1 MVTMKTDPTWDLLNA
16 PRPSTSL
23 ARVLEQSE
31 HVKNLV
37 EESAEAL
44 SSCNKVLKQELAH
57 EDPPPCI
64 ENALE
69 KSEAAESKVQE
80 ASNELTDVNR
90 ALEGEIWF
98 RHSARYASFHD
109 VLTGLPNRALFND
122 RLEHGLAQAKRHNWI
137 LAVMLLDLNGF
148 RNVNSS
154 HGREAGDCVL
164 RAVAQRLK
172 AGARGD
178 DTVSRLGGDEFLYL
192 LMEIREEK
200 VVALIAEKILRAIQA
215 PLNVAVRGSDN
226 VSLSVKASAG
236 IAIFPKNGATVD
248 TLVIGADL
256 AMRQA
261 KHSNTGYAFAR

>member
-1 MVTMKTDPTWDLLNA
+1 MKTDPSWDLLNA

-44 SSCNKVLKQELAH
+44 SSANKVLKEELA
-57 EDPPPCI
+57 ERDAPPRI

-69 KSEAAESKVQE
+69 KSEAAESKVHE
-80 ASNELTDVNR
+80 ASEELTDVNR

-98 RHSARYASFHD
+98 RHSTRYGAFHD

-137 LAVMLLDLNGF
+137 LAVLLLDLDKF
-148 RNVNSS
+148 RNVNSE

-164 RAVAQRLK
+164 RGVAQRLK
-172 AGARGD
+172 MGARGD

-200 VVALIAEKILRAIQA
+200 VVALIAEKIIRAIQA
-215 PLNVAVRGSDN
+215 PLNVNLPDGVN
-226 VSLSVKASAG
+226 TTLSIKPSIG
-236 IAIFPKNGATVD
+236 IALFPKNGATVD

>member
-1 MVTMKTDPTWDLLNA
+1 MKTDPSWDLLNA

-31 HVKNLV
+31 HVKSLV

-44 SSCNKVLKQELAH
+44 SSANKALKEELA
-57 EDPPPCI
+57 ERDAPPRI

-69 KSEAAESKVQE
+69 RSEAAESKVQE
-80 ASNELTDVNR
+80 ASQELTDVNR

-98 RHSARYASFHD
+98 RHSTRYGTFHD
-109 VLTGLPNRALFND
+109 MLTGLPNRALFND

-137 LAVMLLDLNGF
+137 LAVMLLDLDKF
-148 RNVNSS
+148 RNVNSE
-154 HGREAGDCVL
+154 HGREAGDVVL
-164 RAVAQRLK
+164 RTVAQRLK
-172 AGARGD
+172 MGARGD

-200 VVALIAEKILRAIQA
+200 VVGLIAEKIIRAIQA
-215 PLNVAVRGSDN
+215 PVAVN
-226 VSLSVKASAG
+226 VPGGANTTLSIKPSIG
-236 IAIFPKNGATVD
+236 IAIFPKNGTTVD